1 MSKQSAPRR
10 VDAKSA
16 LASAEVLRG
25 SPRKLNLV
33 AQLIRGRS
41 AADALTTLAYCPRR
55 MALDVKKCLQS
66 AIANAENN
74 HALDI
79 DRLVV
84 TEATVG
90 KAFTMKRFHTRGRG
104 RGSRVEK
111 PFSKLRIVVTEQAPI
126 EKPKATKAAAGA
138 KKTTTAKKATSK
150 ATAAKGTAA
159 KGTEE

>member
-1 MSKQSAPRR
+1 MSKQASPRK

-16 LASAEVLRG
+16 LALAQVLRG

-33 AQLIRGRS
+33 AQMIRGRS
-41 AADALTTLAYCPRR
+41 AADALVTLTYCPRR
-55 MALDVKKCLQS
+55 IAGEVKKCLQS

-79 DRLVV
+79 DRLTV

-90 KAFTMKRFHTRGRG
+90 KAFTMKRFAARGRG

-111 PFSKLRIVVTEQAPI
+111 SFSKLRIVVTEMAPV
-126 EKPKATKAAAGA
+126 EKTKKAPA
-138 KKTTTAKKATSK
+138 KKP
-150 ATAAKGTAA
+150 ATAAKGS
-159 KGTEE
+159 KE

>member
-1 MSKQSAPRR
+1 MSKQAAPRK

-16 LASAEVLRG
+16 LALAQVLRG

-33 AQLIRGRS
+33 AQMIRGRS
-41 AADALTTLAYCPRR
+41 AADALVTLAYCPRR
-55 MALDVKKCLQS
+55 IAGDVKKCLQS

-90 KAFTMKRFHTRGRG
+90 KAFTMKRFAARGRG

-111 PFSKLRIVVTEQAPI
+111 SFSKLRIVVTEQAPV
-126 EKPKATKAAAGA
+126 EKV
-138 KKTTTAKKATSK
+138 KKAPTK
-150 ATAAKGTAA
+150 KPAAAKGS
-159 KGTEE
+159 KE